1 MLLYRIT
8 LMKNGLPSFTT
19 AFNAKSK
26 PSRHSRMIWATS
38 DVSIGND
45 KLQSITVTYFTL
57 LQMTLQR
64 FNLCSR
70 MTVPGNLATHTRRT
84 LFS

>member
-1 MLLYRIT
+1 MVS
-8 LMKNGLPSFTT
+8 KNFTI

-26 PSRHSRMIWATS
+26 PSRHSKAIWAME

-64 FNLCSR
+64 FNLRR
-70 MTVPGNLATHTRRT
+70 MTVPGNLVTHTRRT